1 MIKLKINTFCWFF
14 TVLVSQAHAVERIDM
29 QAVVTE
35 HNRLRAEAGVSEP
48 LNYSP
53 KLAKTAQ
60 AWANHLQRKHDCQMQ
75 HSDAKGHYGE
85 NLYWASPLI
94 WSDGR
99 RELRK
104 ITPAEVI
111 SSWGKEKS
119 EYDYASN
126 SCAAGAECG
135 HYTQIVWRNTTK
147 VGCGFAVCSDNREQV
162 WVCHYAP
169 AGNILGEKPY

>member
-1 MIKLKINTFCWFF
+1 MFNAAAFTILFLFAASVYADGINTAEI
-14 TVLVSQAHAVERIDM
+14 LAAH
-29 QAVVTE
+29 
-35 HNRLRAEAGVSEP
+35 NKLRAEAGVTEP
-48 LNYSP
+48 LSYSP
-53 KLAKTAQ
+53 KLAKSAQ
-60 AWANHLQRKHDCQMQ
+60 IWANHLQRKHACQMQ
-75 HSDAKGHYGE
+75 HSDTKGRYGE

-111 SSWGKEKS
+111 SSWGKEKAD
-119 EYDYASN
+119 YDYVSN

-135 HYTQIVWRNTTK
+135 HYTQIVWRETTK
-147 VGCGFAVCSDNREQV
+147 VGCGFAVCNGSQEQV
-162 WVCHYAP
+162 WVCQYAP